1 MKKIYLFFK
10 RVFDI
15 VSSFLALVLLAVPF
29 LIIAVIIKCTS
40 KGPVFFKQKRVG
52 KNKKIFTILKF
63 RTMRIDAPKDT
74 ATHLLNDAE
83 TYITSVGKFLR
94 KTSLDELPQ
103 IFNIFVGQM
112 SVVGP
117 RPALYN
123 QYDLIEL
130 RDRYNANSVRPGLTG
145 LAQISG
151 RDELELEKKSAL
163 DGEYVKNISFLLD
176 LKIFFK
182 TILSVFKH
190 DGVVEGGTG
199 AMGNECETIDDASV
213 DVNED
218 VDEPDVVAALNKESE
233 INADKLNSSDLTE
246 SDDNCCECESCDD
259 NALTKGEI
267 TE

>member
-10 RVFDI
+10 RTFDI

-52 KNKKIFTILKF
+52 KNKKLFTILKF

-83 TYITSVGKFLR
+83 AYITSVGKFLR

-112 SVVGP
+112 SVIGP

-151 RDELELEKKSAL
+151 RDELEIEKKSAL

-176 LKIFFK
+176 AKIFFK
-182 TILSVFKH
+182 TIFSVFRH
-190 DGVVEGGTG
+190 EGVVEGGTG
-199 AMGNECETIDDASV
+199 TIVNSAETGNEDYE
-213 DVNED
+213 NED
-218 VDEPDVVAALNKESE
+218 KPDTFVALDEESE
-233 INADKLNSSDLTE
+233 IKSDDLESSDLNE
-246 SDDNCCECESCDD
+246 SEETFDKLSCPDC
-259 NALTKGEI
+259 NAYAENTSDKGENN
-267 TE
+267 